1 MTNLI
6 TIELC
11 AEDRA
16 RLDRLTA
23 ALEQRVTQV
32 APVTLDPIQQR
43 LSATIE
49 AAEKSTEAEE
59 ETPTPTTTTPA
70 EETPTEEKNEPQE
83 PTITKEQIQQKV
95 IQLCAKADKKAKAR
109 EVVNAYAPRISDI
122 PEDKLDEVWK
132 KLTALESEA

>member
-1 MTNLI
+1 MANII

-23 ALEQRVTQV
+23 ALEQRATHTESI
-32 APVTLDPIQQR
+32 TLDPIQQR

-49 AAEKSTEAEE
+49 AAENVTEAKEE
-59 ETPTPTTTTPA
+59 APTPTTTLIE
-70 EETPTEEKNEPQE
+70 EETPTEEKNEAQE
-83 PTITKEQIQQKV
+83 PTVTKDQIQQKV

-109 EVVNAYAPRISDI
+109 EIVNSYAPNISGI
-122 PEDKLDEVWK
+122 PEDKLAEAWDR
-132 KLTALESEA
+132 LTALESEA

>member
-16 RLDRLTA
+16 RLDRLAA
-23 ALEQRVTQV
+23 ALEQRATHTEGI
-32 APVTLDPIQQR
+32 TLDPIQQR

-49 AAEKSTEAEE
+49 AAEKSTVAEE
-59 ETPTPTTTTPA
+59 ETLTPTTITPV
-70 EETPTEEKNEPQE
+70 EEAPTEEKNEPLE
-83 PTITKEQIQQKV
+83 PVITKDQIQQKV

-109 EVVNAYAPRISDI
+109 EIVNSYAPNISGI
-122 PEDKLDEVWK
+122 PEDKLGEVWS